1 MGARAHSCQQQL
13 CDRCSCHAST
23 LFFPLLPWKPQL
35 LVWSIPSSPHR
46 ALLMRFA
53 TVTAIPGQND
63 HGFLWNRV
71 TLTKIEPRNPTTFTV
86 CWCVVPTDWCGKS
99 SCFIPRL
106 RKTCRQAFSLRIG
119 SPEIMGAHQRTHYQ
133 GIFPLKKLLNP
144 QQLLGRRGFLDVL

>member
-1 MGARAHSCQQQL
+1 
-13 CDRCSCHAST
+13 
-23 LFFPLLPWKPQL
+23 
-35 LVWSIPSSPHR
+35 
-46 ALLMRFA
+46 MRFA

-144 QQLLGRRGFLDVL
+144 QQLLGRQGFLDVLQNLYELRNSCRIEIFCSSFQFTIRTGLNVKFTIRKAV